1 MYYGVSKPE
10 PVPPRNVI
18 LATSNFADHE
28 FTQGAVMDQVTKDI
42 GRNEELGE
50 LASAFAAG
58 AIFVD
63 ATGQIVWI
71 DENLRRRLN
80 GGLQDVA
87 LPIPR
92 PEGRAVDC
100 FVATIQ
106 VMMDGK
112 PSPVCVIQQT
122 SEQKEPS
129 QLIAAIEAVMSDSSW
144 LARMIVEKFN
154 ALRQGTRSSPRSS
167 DLDILTGRER
177 EVLWLICEGRSDSE
191 MGEMLHLSQNT
202 VRNHIASLYRKI
214 GVNRRSAAVIWARER
229 ALTSHDALNA
239 RVSSKRAGQMPRSDG
254 LY

>member
-1 MYYGVSKPE
+1 
-10 PVPPRNVI
+10 
-18 LATSNFADHE
+18 
-28 FTQGAVMDQVTKDI
+28 MDQVTNDF
-42 GRNEELGE
+42 GRNEELE
-50 LASAFAAG
+50 QLASALAEG

-71 DENLRRRLN
+71 EENLRCRLN
-80 GGLQDVA
+80 GGLQDIS
-87 LPIPR
+87 LPIAR
-92 PEGRAVDC
+92 PEGRAIDC
-100 FVATIQ
+100 FVATTEVVI
-106 VMMDGK
+106 DGK
-112 PSPVCVIQQT
+112 PSPVCVIQQVG
-122 SEQKEPS
+122 ELKEPS
-129 QLIAAIEAVMSDSSW
+129 QLVAAIEAVMSDSSW
-144 LARMIVEKFN
+144 LTRMIVEKFN

-229 ALTSHDALNA
+229 ALTSHDALNT
-239 RVSSKRAGQMPRSDG
+239 RGPSKRPRSDG